1 MLYGAKNGRVKF
13 PDAEMDYLR
22 FGTGKEVLIML
33 PGLGD
38 GLRSSYGMAL
48 PMALL
53 YRMYAKDYTVYMFS
67 RKNRMPAGCTTAD
80 MALHVKE
87 AMDIL
92 GVEKAHILGVSM
104 GGMLAQHLAAD
115 FPEKVEK
122 LILVVTAAR
131 PNPVLTDSVKLW
143 MMQAK
148 AGDHTAL
155 MDSNLERIY
164 SETYY
169 RKNKWMVPFLGRFT
183 KPKSYDRFLVMAQA
197 CLDHDAYCKLSSIT
211 APTLVLGG
219 EKDKTL
225 GSEAAAEIAA
235 AIPGAVLNH
244 YPQWGHGLYEEAPE
258 FNRDV
263 LDFLKNS

>member
-1 MLYGAKNGRVKF
+1 MGWHVKNGRVQF
-13 PDAEMDYLR
+13 PDAQMDYLR
-22 FGTGKEVLIML
+22 FGTGSKTLIML

-38 GLRSSYGMAL
+38 GLRSVYGMAL

-53 YRMYAKDYTVYMFS
+53 YQMYAKDYTVYMFS
-67 RKNRMPAGCTTAD
+67 RKNRMAPGSTTAD
-80 MALHVKE
+80 MALDVKQ
-87 AMDIL
+87 AMDSL
-92 GVEKAHILGVSM
+92 GIEKAHVLGVSM
-104 GGMLAQHLAAD
+104 GGMVAQHLAAD
-115 FPEKVEK
+115 FPEVVEK

-131 PNPVLTDSVKLW
+131 PNPVLTESVTLW
-143 MMQAK
+143 MNQAK

-155 MDSNLERIY
+155 MESNLERIY
-164 SETYY
+164 SDAYY

-183 KPKSYDRFLVMAQA
+183 KPKSYDRFLVMARA
-197 CLDHDAYCKLSSIT
+197 CLDHDASGKLPAIT

-219 EKDKTL
+219 GKDATL

-235 AIPGAVLNH
+235 AIPGAKQKI

-258 FNRDV
+258 FHRDV